1 MKPKNPYI
9 GKYCDETEWAWN
21 EGYAAG
27 LRDGEERLA
36 RELRTFI
43 KAGRWTRLPYLP
55 NSVDYTLSRLD
66 ILRNDHGKTDYS
78 RRN

>member
-27 LRDGEERLA
+27 LRDGEKRIA
-36 RELRTFI
+36 RALRKWLDTF
-43 KAGRWTRLPYLP
+43 
-55 NSVDYTLSRLD
+55 D
-66 ILRNDHGKTDYS
+66 IDIVCHEDVFDWLIARQKRGKK
-78 RRN
+78 